1 MDKFHTFLLFFLYS
15 FSKHPQD
22 ETKTVVVVSS
32 SKDDARMITTTWRR
46 LLRGEFSGGEER
58 KSLRRGRR
66 ERHKRRGGVKGIV
79 SECSYTRARIQTRVS
94 IFASAIS
101 AQPAGLDRVPRPL
114 FYARFVLIRS
124 LFLLTGETRRVTRL
138 HASSSLKRAR
148 SCFPSNNRRRLYP
161 IFLPHTHI
169 RHIRSRLSN

>member
-79 SECSYTRARIQTRVS
+79 SECSYTRARIQTGVS

-101 AQPAGLDRVPRPL
+101 AQPVGLDTTVFLGRCSTRVLYSSGL
-114 FYARFVLIRS
+114 FSFQPAKPD
-124 LFLLTGETRRVTRL
+124 
-138 HASSSLKRAR
+138 A
-148 SCFPSNNRRRLYP
+148 
-161 IFLPHTHI
+161 
-169 RHIRSRLSN
+169 